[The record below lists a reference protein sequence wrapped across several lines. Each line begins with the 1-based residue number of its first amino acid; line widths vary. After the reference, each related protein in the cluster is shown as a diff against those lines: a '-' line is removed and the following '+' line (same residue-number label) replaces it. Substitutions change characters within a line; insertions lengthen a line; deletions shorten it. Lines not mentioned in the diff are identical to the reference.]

1 MSTWI
6 SEGPV
11 APRLWLAAPLI
22 LLLAG
27 CFESAPLQRFSARD
41 AVAGAS
47 VVTVAGGVA
56 VAGPEGWCVDKTS
69 TVEGAR
75 EAFVLLIRCRTG
87 ERRRPVLGATVTAL
101 PAAAADGDENLGALL
116 RAIDSET
123 GHGHLS
129 RSGRA
134 ADVRIERTGIEA
146 GAIWL
151 RIHADRPAV
160 DGQHVALAGDVL
172 DHQFAHQLVAERIA
186 QPLDAR
192 GAGGLVAVALVAPEI
207 TASIWAPVRMSPSI
221 RASASTASVSTTA
234 SVSENSRSLR

>member
-151 RIHADRPAV
+151 RIHDAGSPEAFAPGYWRAV
-160 DGQHVALAGDVL
+160 LPVAGRVVTLMVLEPRGAEAPGDEALALLRV
-172 DHQFAHQLVAERIA
+172 FVTRMREVN
-186 QPLDAR
+186 
-192 GAGGLVAVALVAPEI
+192 GG
-207 TASIWAPVRMSPSI
+207 
-221 RASASTASVSTTA
+221 
-234 SVSENSRSLR
+234 